1 MVIQHH
7 NLFFPVVSLPLE
19 EHVMGTLLSTLTT
32 PRQVQTNVLL
42 LPEVLYQVFRL
53 LNPRDL
59 KAAVLVCR
67 LWREV
72 GEAPRFWS
80 WVVLRVTTKNQST
93 MLEALQS
100 RRMKTVRK
108 LMIEEVSEEV
118 VQAVDRHQGLK
129 VIEVEDKALSTV
141 GSLTRAVIRLEKL
154 DIGPTKLTV
163 QQGEAI
169 LTSIS
174 AGDSQLKKLNL
185 TGNNMFEV
193 DPDLMARAV
202 NKLKKFT
209 VISIRLDM
217 RQFEANPKEELQSYS
232 SVKYVSIPQRVQTHL
247 RNT

>member
-118 VQAVDRHQGLK
+118 VQAVDRLQGLK

-154 DIGPTKLTV
+154 GIGPTKLTV

-174 AGDSQLKKLNL
+174 A
-185 TGNNMFEV
+185 TGNNLFEV

-232 SVKYVSIPQRVQTHL
+232 SVKYVSIPQKVQTHL